1 MTKGEE
7 KELGSEPSQQDG
19 KGGKRDASCKE
30 KGHRHLHFLV
40 VVDPISQNVDL
51 RKKKA
56 GKKNEKVGAHSVR
69 PGRRKG
75 VQCRSKGADREEG
88 NTRTL
93 LETSA

>member
-51 RKKKA
+51 RKKK
-56 GKKNEKVGAHSVR
+56 G
-69 PGRRKG
+69 
-75 VQCRSKGADREEG
+75 REEK
-88 NTRTL
+88 
-93 LETSA
+93 